1 MRKINKIILHC
12 AATPNGKAFD
22 VADIDS
28 WHAQRGFNRS
38 KEAREDHLNNIKA
51 CGYHYVITLD
61 GTIQQGRSHEEVGA
75 HAKGQNTHSIGICI
89 IGTDQ
94 FSTEQWAALKT
105 LVSGLLYQYPDSNVH
120 GHYEFNSHK
129 TCPCFNVPEWCH
141 CDMTPFAK
149 NILGASK

>member
-1 MRKINKIILHC
+1 MRGIKQIIIHC

-22 VADIDS
+22 VADIDD
-28 WHAQRGFNRS
+28 WHVNRGFKRRAAA
-38 KEAREDHLNNIKA
+38 KADHLPHIQS
-51 CGYHYVITLD
+51 CGYHHIITID
-61 GTIQQGRSHEEVGA
+61 GTIQQGRSHREMGA
-75 HAKGQNTHSIGICI
+75 HTKGYNKDSIGICI

-94 FSTEQWAALKT
+94 FTKEQWAALKT

-129 TCPCFNVPEWCH
+129 TCPCFDVQVWLDN
-141 CDMTPFAK
+141 DMTPFVK